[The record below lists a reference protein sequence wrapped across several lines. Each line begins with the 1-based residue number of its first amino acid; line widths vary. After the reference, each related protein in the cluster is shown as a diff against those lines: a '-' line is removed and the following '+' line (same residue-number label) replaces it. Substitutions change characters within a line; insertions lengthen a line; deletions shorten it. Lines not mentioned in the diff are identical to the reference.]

1 LAKVAASVFGAENL
15 SVAES
20 VADAYEI
27 AQTMVFEGGAIV
39 VTGSL
44 SMVGDML
51 KLVQTETEEDDEA

>member
-1 LAKVAASVFGAENL
+1 
-15 SVAES
+15 
-20 VADAYEI
+20 
-27 AQTMVFEGGAIV
+27 MVFEGGAIV